1 MKKKNNIVLSRPYYV
16 GQCICPSLHR
26 SARNAKL
33 IGIFLSFFFLPNMIQ
48 KNASTDCTSQAIN
61 SAFLSHER
69 KAFLMVKVLGR
80 FHLCWTVYPSNHVT
94 RNAKLFSAFLD
105 LHDGKKNTHNS
116 NRMDLRQA
124 MVHPDV
130 Y

>member
-1 MKKKNNIVLSRPYYV
+1 
-16 GQCICPSLHR
+16 
-26 SARNAKL
+26 
-33 IGIFLSFFFLPNMIQ
+33 MIQ